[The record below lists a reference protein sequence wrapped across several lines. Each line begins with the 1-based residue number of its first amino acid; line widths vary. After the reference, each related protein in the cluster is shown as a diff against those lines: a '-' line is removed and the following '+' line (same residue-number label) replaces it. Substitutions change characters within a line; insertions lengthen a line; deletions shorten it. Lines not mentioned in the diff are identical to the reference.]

1 MPRLSHSIRQGN
13 DPLLPLVVG
22 THASVAA
29 VHEDLLDL
37 IHCIRLLFGRLSLPC
52 TELRMFANQELVT
65 KDRNWPHAAT
75 ADQQS
80 GSIEKE
86 FVLKILHEVFAI
98 DDHIVTDDRDN
109 GR

>member
-65 KDRNWPHAAT
+65 KDRNWPN
-75 ADQQS
+75 
-80 GSIEKE
+80 
-86 FVLKILHEVFAI
+86 FA
-98 DDHIVTDDRDN
+98 RD
-109 GR
+109 GEWLWPLLVDG